1 MCIRDRNVHVVDG
14 SSAAIGSGILA
25 EYALRLVDMGKS
37 AAEIAS
43 ILEEKKK
50 DVCLIAMLLSLIHI
64 FPAIKPIDA
73 TAIRTGK
80 VRLMAAKG
88 VVPTKFETKNPST
101 ML

>member
-1 MCIRDRNVHVVDG
+1 MVKY
-14 SSAAIGSGILA
+14 SLA
-25 EYALRLVDMGKS
+25 RSLSPSPMVFDTTALPPV
-37 AAEIAS
+37 
-43 ILEEKKK
+43 
-50 DVCLIAMLLSLIHI
+50 
-64 FPAIKPIDA
+64 PAIKPIDA